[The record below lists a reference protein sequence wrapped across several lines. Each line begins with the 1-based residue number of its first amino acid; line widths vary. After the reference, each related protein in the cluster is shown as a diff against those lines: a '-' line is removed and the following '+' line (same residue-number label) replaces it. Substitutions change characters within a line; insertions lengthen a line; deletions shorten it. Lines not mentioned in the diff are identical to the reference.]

1 MPLWLIGWYD
11 GTSLNDIWE
20 IGGIESYPEAIIN
33 IYNRWGQLVFKSTS
47 NYVGNEWDGT
57 HNGTP
62 LPFAVY
68 YYTIDPI
75 NENGKTYNGGV
86 TIKY

>member
-1 MPLWLIGWYD
+1 MG
-11 GTSLNDIWE
+11 
-20 IGGIESYPEAIIN
+20 
-33 IYNRWGQLVFKSTS
+33 
-47 NYVGNEWDGT
+47 NYFGNEWDGT
-57 HNGTP
+57 FNNKL

-68 YYTIDPI
+68 YYTIDPV

>member
-1 MPLWLIGWYD
+1 MVMASMIYGKLEVLKI
-11 GTSLNDIWE
+11 TN
-20 IGGIESYPEAIIN
+20 AIIN

-47 NYVGNEWDGT
+47 NYKGNEWDGT
-57 HNGTP
+57 YNGTP

-75 NENGKTYNGGV
+75 NENCKTYNGGV